1 MAKKKINYVTKES
14 STGANYI
21 MAFRPED
28 YDIFEYRINKPIA
41 VKDPNDTS
49 EFDMHF
55 IVQET
60 DEIKINSKHKLEYF
74 IPNNIALLLSISD
87 KALNRGLQIYKI
99 YLNPDKPEND
109 ITKYIKDEQVGF
121 LKEKSRHYCDYIEEI
136 ETAIV
141 FAYTAVE
148 AFANIS
154 IPDNYIYKSA
164 EKDGILYEKKAIER
178 WTSLAE
184 KVSVILPEIYDVKS
198 IKSKSFY
205 NHFKLLEEYRNAII
219 HQKSVER
226 ADFFKLYFKGN
237 INEICKSSESVI
249 RFFYDAHKE
258 SNRIN
263 PLWPWLIGNE
273 KDFPIIYDD
282 LSNIQRKD

>member
-1 MAKKKINYVTKES
+1 MTKKKITYQVKES
-14 STGANYI
+14 DVGANYI

-41 VKDPNDTS
+41 VKDPKDNS
-49 EFDMHF
+49 GFDMHF

-60 DEIKINSKHKLEYF
+60 DEIKLNSKHSLEYF

-87 KALNRGLQIYKI
+87 KALKRALAIYKEN
-99 YLNPDKPEND
+99 LNPDKPKNNISSVDKKERVN
-109 ITKYIKDEQVGF
+109 F
-121 LKEKSRHYCDYIEEI
+121 LKDKSKYYCDYIEEV

-141 FAYTAVE
+141 FSYTAIE

-154 IPDNYIYKSA
+154 IPDNYLYHS
-164 EKDGILYEKKAIER
+164 KDKAGVIYEKKAIER
-178 WTSLAE
+178 WTSLVE
-184 KVSVILPEIYDVKS
+184 KVSTILPDIYNTKS
-198 IKSKSFY
+198 IKNKSIF
-205 NHFKLLEEYRNAII
+205 NNFKKLEQYRNAII

-226 ADFFKLYFKGN
+226 ADFFKLYFKNN
-237 INEICKSSESVI
+237 INDICKSSELVI

-258 SNRIN
+258 TNRIN

-282 LSNIQRKD
+282 LSKVQKKE